1 MEQMKRRF
9 MFAVV
14 AMGCMTFAGLVS
26 AQAPPVVFA
35 DFEDD
40 TNGWGTEEHATD
52 MIWVDGEDTAGPGS
66 LGAIS
71 ALVDPTLPSDNNEAK
86 ISGVLPEGTNMA
98 DYDYISFYYRCSEEA
113 YTGNAMFVMPMSSD
127 WGAGGTASHAG
138 TMIGDNQW
146 HYEEYHRDEFSN
158 LWGDWSWDGSVNF
171 VIGIYNTG
179 ALGNCEMYYD
189 QVMLFNAPGD
199 GLLLTSGGAP
209 EVALTIPERGTA
221 LNSLDEITINFNQD
235 VQGVALDGSDLLV
248 NGVAATAVTAVNA
261 RRYTFTGLPEFEA
274 GAVDVELQT
283 GSIQSLD
290 GTAFAGLSYS
300 LSIKSTAPPTVFAD
314 FEEDVNGFRTEEH
327 AIDLIWVED
336 NETAGP
342 ASFGA
347 ISAVLDAAN
356 GSTDDSPEGK
366 LTGPLPAGVSM
377 GDYAY
382 ISFYYR
388 CNNDAY
394 TGSTMFIMS
403 GGSGWG
409 SGGGADH
416 SGTMIADNQWHYEE
430 YHRDEFASWWG
441 GWTWED
447 TFEMVVGFRE
457 TETRGVA
464 EVWLDHVML
473 HNNPGDGVLLA
484 ASGPATAVSSTPA
497 NAGSVSVLRDIT
509 IGFDQVVQGV
519 ATDGSNLL
527 VNGQP
532 ATAAT
537 TENNR
542 TFIFSGFPMPGV
554 GTVTVEVLAGSIQS
568 GDGSPFSG
576 HTYTFELYAPK
587 GYEAPFAGVAP
598 MLDGVISAGEY
609 TGAVINSWTEN
620 LGEQEPVD
628 AADWTADW
636 TATHD
641 ADYVYVAFRATDDVL
656 GSHDEGWGADNV
668 EMFIDGPNL
677 KTGTGNQFRANWNG
691 TEWTSSAGE
700 DWEWAADDT
709 GNGWIVE
716 ARFSKETLEIPADGV
731 IGFNIQPS
739 DNDDGTRGTYLF
751 WEDSPNNN
759 NPWNDASGWGNMTL
773 LSSGE
778 GTSGVSDWSLYE

>member
-1 MEQMKRRF
+1 M
-9 MFAVV
+9 A
-14 AMGCMTFAGLVS
+14 L
-26 AQAPPVVFA
+26 A

-40 TNGWGTEEHATD
+40 ENGWGTEEHATD

-71 ALVDPTLPSDNNEAK
+71 ALVDPTLPSDNSEAK
-86 ISGVLPEGTNMA
+86 ISGVLPEGISMA
-98 DYDYISFYYRCSEEA
+98 DYEYISFYYRCDTEA
-113 YTGNAMFVMPMSSD
+113 YTGNAMYVMPMSD
-127 WGAGGTASHAG
+127 GWGAGGIASHAG
-138 TMIGDNQW
+138 EMIGDDQW
-146 HYEEYHRDEFSN
+146 HYQEYHRDELSN
-158 LWGDWSWDGSVNF
+158 LWGDWSWEGSVNF

-179 ALGNCEMYYD
+179 TLGNCVMYYD

-199 GLLLTSGGAP
+199 GLLLASGGAP
-209 EVALTIPERGTA
+209 DVALTIPEQGTA

-248 NGVAATAVTAVNA
+248 NGAPATAITAVNA
-261 RRYTFTGLPEFEA
+261 RRYTFTGFPEQA
-274 GAVDVELQT
+274 VGAVSVELQA

-290 GTAFAGLSYS
+290 GAAFAGLSYS
-300 LSIKSTAPPTVFAD
+300 LSIKSTAQPVLFAG
-314 FEEDVNGFRTEEH
+314 FEEDENGWRSEEH

-336 NETAGP
+336 DETAGP

-377 GDYAY
+377 GDYEY

-388 CNNDAY
+388 CNNKTY
-394 TGSTMFIMS
+394 TGSTMFLMS

-430 YHRDEFASWWG
+430 YNKSEFADWWG
-441 GWTWED
+441 GWSWED
-447 TFEMVVGFRE
+447 TFEMVVGFRN
-457 TETRGVA
+457 TDTLGVA

-473 HNNPGDGVLLA
+473 FNNPGDGVLLA
-484 ASGPATAVSSTPA
+484 ASGPATAISSTPA
-497 NAGSVSVLRDIT
+497 NAGAVPLLDDIT
-509 IGFDQVVQGV
+509 ISFDQAVQGV

-532 ATAAT
+532 ATAVT

-542 TFIFSGFPMPGV
+542 TFIFSGFPMPEL

-568 GDGSPFSG
+568 GDGSAFTG
-576 HTYTFELYAPK
+576 HSYTFELYAPK
-587 GYEAPFAGVAP
+587 SYEAPFAGVAP

-609 TGAVINSWTEN
+609 TGAVINSWKAN
-620 LGEQEPVD
+620 LGDQDPVD
-628 AADWTADW
+628 AADWDADW

-641 ADYVYVAFRATDDVL
+641 ADYLYVVFRATDETRGNSGDDWA
-656 GSHDEGWGADNV
+656 SENV
-668 EMFIDGPNL
+668 EMFVDGPNL
-677 KTGTGNQFRANWNG
+677 KTGTGNQFRANWSE
-691 TEWTSSAGE
+691 TVWESSANE
-700 DWEWAADDT
+700 NWEWVQADTAD
-709 GNGWIVE
+709 GWIVE

-759 NPWNDASGWGNMTL
+759 NPYNDASAWGNMTL
-773 LSSGE
+773 LSPAGGPS
-778 GTSGVSDWSLYE
+778 TVSDWAIYE